1 MSGPVAYSAT
11 VHMFAEDVL
20 LGIVP
25 HGREVGGDSGVVV
38 DIRGDVEQ
46 REAAIGVLAE
56 LGEYPETEP
65 WDVVVQAVEE
75 IAGDLVY
82 RGVSVWETCRRG
94 GNEGTGWTLRPTS
107 ANRWG
112 RTVRGRVKGM
122 VRGAV
127 DRWFGRSV
135 FDSGSDVWAVGMPR
149 ELGGRRGYR
158 RMLHRLG
165 RFDAPWPRF
174 TGEELRAGRLLGA
187 LDVERYAME
196 VRCYSG
202 ILTKRWGMARSGLE

>member
-94 GNEGTGWTLRPTS
+94 GNEGTGWTLRPAS

-149 ELGGRRGYR
+149 ELGGGAGTAECSIGLDASTHRGR
-158 RMLHRLG
+158 
-165 RFDAPWPRF
+165 D
-174 TGEELRAGRLLGA
+174 LR
-187 LDVERYAME
+187 ER
-196 VRCYSG
+196 S
-202 ILTKRWGMARSGLE
+202 